1 MAASDDKPAPFLD
14 AHDGNVTKGGNSLEK
29 GLSHRED
36 ININRNLEAKYVY
49 LLIEITLERL
59 QNATC

>member
-49 LLIEITLERL
+49 FRT
-59 QNATC
+59 